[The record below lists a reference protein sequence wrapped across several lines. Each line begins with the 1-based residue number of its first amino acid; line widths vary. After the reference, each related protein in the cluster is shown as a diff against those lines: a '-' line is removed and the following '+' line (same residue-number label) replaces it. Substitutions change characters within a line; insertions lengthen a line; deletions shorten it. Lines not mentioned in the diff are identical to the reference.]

1 MLGGLYCRDFF
12 QIMFTEWI
20 ENNQLPLLGANNAA
34 LQREKELESGVF
46 SEKKQVR
53 FYFATLIAW

>member
-1 MLGGLYCRDFF
+1 
-12 QIMFTEWI
+12 MFTEWI

-34 LQREKELESGVF
+34 LKREKELESGVF